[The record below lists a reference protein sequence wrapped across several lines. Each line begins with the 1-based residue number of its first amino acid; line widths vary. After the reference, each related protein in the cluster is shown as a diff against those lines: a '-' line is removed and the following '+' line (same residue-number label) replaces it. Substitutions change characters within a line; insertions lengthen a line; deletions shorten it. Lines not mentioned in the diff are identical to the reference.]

1 MKYFSL
7 NNLSKRERQI
17 IDIIYQLG
25 EATAEEVIENFPE
38 KVADA
43 SLRKLIRIMGKKG
56 YLRYRRK
63 GHAYIYSPTVSRD
76 KVKRQAI
83 KQVLRTFFQDS
94 TPNVVSTLLD
104 IESRNISRED
114 LDKITSIINKA
125 RKKGP

>member
-43 SLRKLIRIMGKKG
+43 SLRKLIRIMEKKG
-56 YLRYRRK
+56 YLRHRRK
-63 GHAYIYSPTVSRD
+63 GHAYIYSPTASRD
-76 KVKRQAI
+76 KVRHQAI
-83 KQVLRTFFQDS
+83 KQVLKTFFQDS

-125 RKKGP
+125 RKKGM